1 MSDLLQRLKNAQAQ
15 VDAPL
20 PSLSHLSLAQL
31 DEYEINFGKTHVGK
45 TYKTMWETEQSW
57 IHWFLSH
64 YRNSQKGDHRTF
76 LRYVELMIERAEL
89 TGQPVLVTP
98 SPQVTKPK
106 NVPTGKGSGKA
117 YPKSKAKAQPVEL
130 PSVEELLDPSELL
143 EDMESIEIIPAQSPD
158 VSHLEQRMLHL
169 ENALSRVIHH
179 LEEMSVNQQA
189 SPTES

>member
-1 MSDLLQRLKNAQAQ
+1 M
-15 VDAPL
+15 
-20 PSLSHLSLAQL
+20 
-31 DEYEINFGKTHVGK
+31 
-45 TYKTMWETEQSW
+45 
-57 IHWFLSH
+57 
-64 YRNSQKGDHRTF
+64 
-76 LRYVELMIERAEL
+76 
-89 TGQPVLVTP
+89 TP

-106 NVPTGKGSGKA
+106 NVPTGKGSGEA